1 MKFLSPEVALYIY
14 QSTTESCMKYYFH
27 VWAGASSRYLDML
40 SKLQKWVSRTVV
52 PSLVG
57 SVNPL
62 AHFQNISNLSLFNR
76 YYFGTSSCRL
86 AIQIGCII
94 FFSLFLDIISMYM
107 PIAFPIAQPDSRI
120 LCLQNAFL

>member
-1 MKFLSPEVALYIY
+1 MKFLSAEVALYIY
-14 QSTTESCMKYYFH
+14 QSTTESRMKYYFH

-62 AHFQNISNLSLFNR
+62 AHFQNISNLNLFNG

-86 AIQIGCII
+86 AIQIGCI
-94 FFSLFLDIISMYM
+94 FFFHYS
-107 PIAFPIAQPDSRI
+107 
-120 LCLQNAFL
+120 